1 MNNLEETVQYMK
13 VYSKF
18 EAQAKEF
25 LFISSYPMKDK
36 SHKIKSAKA
45 LLDAIVEYKKLP
57 LELRA
62 ELEKDKSSN
71 ASQINQFEKL
81 CNEAI
86 KSS

>member
-1 MNNLEETVQYMK
+1 MNDFKETVQYMK

-18 EAQAKEF
+18 ESAAKDF

-36 SHKIKSAKA
+36 THKVKSAKA
-45 LLDAIVEYKKLP
+45 LLDAIEEYKKLP
-57 LELRA
+57 LELRT
-62 ELEKDKSSN
+62 ELENDKSSN

-81 CNEAI
+81 CREAI